1 MIISNYKTL
10 NEEWFP
16 QFPESVAYGIS
27 RELCDKLKTDR
38 KSIENEFLEFHI
50 EKESDVEKIR
60 DVRINHT
67 FSEYLYYEKI
77 AEEKRVTIHPPIK
90 DIEEIDGRCV
100 TCGKTKITHSWNEW
114 AYCSHHLEKGKTLFH
129 HGGFLRLFGNSFR
142 NAYDNSE
149 TNHIRLY
156 GRLRR
161 SSNETIIWNIFC
173 KNYIECIFRIVTF

>member
-77 AEEKRVTIHPPIK
+77 AEEKRKKYLKNAFRVLLTRARQGMVIFVPKGDQKDKSRLPEFYDVIFNDLKEIGIK
-90 DIEEIDGRCV
+90 EI
-100 TCGKTKITHSWNEW
+100 
-114 AYCSHHLEKGKTLFH
+114 
-129 HGGFLRLFGNSFR
+129 
-142 NAYDNSE
+142 
-149 TNHIRLY
+149 
-156 GRLRR
+156 
-161 SSNETIIWNIFC
+161 
-173 KNYIECIFRIVTF
+173 